1 MLGDCCNTLQNSQ
14 KTLFLLCSSWQHFI
28 TTIVAMSKSP
38 LTVASLTAQPGER
51 ASTVLDLTFADTP
64 TKMPLFLLN
73 GTHPGPTI
81 VVTAGI
87 HGAEY
92 VGIAAALQVARDMD
106 PANLRGQLIIAPIS
120 SMTAFAK
127 RAIYIAPP
135 DNKNLNRCFPGKVD
149 GSFAEQLAYW
159 IFENLIK
166 RADAYLDLHGGDM
179 NEALVPFS
187 IVQRSKD
194 VALTEKALAL
204 AAAFGIPLILA
215 VDDAVKGGTF
225 SAAADAGIPAVLAEI
240 GGQGLWSTSEVQEMV
255 HGLQRALAHLGAI
268 APSAPPAPQARVL
281 EEMAWLRS
289 DYDGLFYPAC
299 AVGDEVQAGQPLGQV
314 TDYLGNTIQVVT
326 APVSGTVLF
335 LVTTLAMNAGDPLLS
350 VGA

>member
-1 MLGDCCNTLQNSQ
+1 
-14 KTLFLLCSSWQHFI
+14 
-28 TTIVAMSKSP
+28 
-38 LTVASLTAQPGER
+38 
-51 ASTVLDLTFADTP
+51 
-64 TKMPLFLLN
+64 MPLFLLN
-73 GTHPGPTI
+73 GAHNGPT
-81 VVTAGI
+81 VVITAGI
-87 HGAEY
+87 HGSEY
-92 VGIAAALQVARDMD
+92 VGVAAALQLARETN
-106 PANLRGQLIIAPIS
+106 PADLQGQLIIAPIS

-135 DNKNLNRCFPGKVD
+135 DNKNLNRCFPGKAE

-159 IFENLIK
+159 IFEHLIK

-194 VALTEKALAL
+194 VVLTEKAIAL
-204 AAAFGIPLILA
+204 AGAFGIPLILA

-240 GGQGLWSTSEVQEMV
+240 GGQGLWSATEVQEML

-268 APSAPPAPQARVL
+268 STNAPPPPKARVL

-289 DYDGLFYPAC
+289 DHDGLFYPSC
-299 AVGDEVQAGQPLGQV
+299 AVGDEVQTGQNLGV
-314 TDYLGNTIQVVT
+314 VRDYLGNDVQIAT

>member
-1 MLGDCCNTLQNSQ
+1 
-14 KTLFLLCSSWQHFI
+14 
-28 TTIVAMSKSP
+28 MSKLSF
-38 LTVASLTAQPGER
+38 TVAGLIVMPGER
-51 ASTVLDLTFADTP
+51 VSTVLNLTLAGTP
-64 TKMPLFLLN
+64 TKMPLFVLN
-73 GTHPGPTI
+73 GAGDGPTV

-92 VGIAAALQVARDMD
+92 VGIEAAMRLATQTD
-106 PANLRGQLIIAPIS
+106 PAQLRGQLIIAPIS

-135 DNKNLNRCFPGKVD
+135 DSKNLNRCFPGQAD
-149 GSFAEQLAYW
+149 GSFAEQLAHW
-159 IFENLIK
+159 IFTNLIS
-166 RADAYLDLHGGDM
+166 RADFYLDLHGGDL

-187 IVQRSKD
+187 IVQRSQD
-194 VALTEKALAL
+194 AALTDKALGL

-240 GGQGLWSTSEVQEMV
+240 GGQGLWPEHEVQEMV
-255 HGLQRALAHLGAI
+255 HGLHRALTHTGSLDA
-268 APSAPPAPQARVL
+268 SAPPAPPTRVL

-289 DYDGLFYPAC
+289 QHDGLFYPQC
-299 AVGDEVQAGQPLGQV
+299 KVGDEVKRGQALGRV
-314 TDYLGNTIQVVT
+314 TDFLGNTVQV
-326 APVSGTVLF
+326 AESPVNGTVLF
-335 LVTTLAMNAGDPLLS
+335 LVTTLAMNNGDPLLA